1 MALELKPSRAMT
13 LVALLASS
21 LGVNAS
27 LVSREIHRTF
37 AVSTAEPVSLLVEL
51 REGDLRIAYA
61 REGEVSISAVPQDA
75 SNIDLESLATRVA
88 ITQAG
93 NRVEIRERRGSD
105 NQSLKLTYTIDVP
118 YRTEIR
124 SSVQHGN
131 QTMTGVMGPV
141 SAKGG
146 SGDIEVTYIS
156 LGVVASAQTGNVSC
170 EVVGGRIEVRTGAG
184 NIECRRA
191 LQGIDAETGS
201 GEIALAVVG
210 SSVAV
215 VRGGVGRIDIAG
227 ARGPLF
233 ASTSAGD
240 LHVKAVPHED
250 WQLSSSSGTIRIE
263 LPPGAGFD
271 LDAATG
277 FGDVVIRREDLKK
290 PDAEF
295 RRITQRANAGGKR
308 IEIRSDDGDIVI
320 E

>member
-1 MALELKPSRAMT
+1 MALELQPSRAMT

-201 GEIALAVVG
+201 GDIALAVVG

-227 ARGPLF
+227 ARGALF

-240 LHVKAVPHED
+240 VHVKAIPHD
-250 WQLSSSSGTIRIE
+250 SWKLRSRSGAVRVT
-263 LPPGAGFD
+263 LPPALGFE
-271 LDAATG
+271 LDAVTASGEIMTS
-277 FGDVVIRREDLKK
+277 REDL
-290 PDAEF
+290 ANSNAGL
-295 RRITQRANAGGKR
+295 RHLTAHANAGGKR
-308 IEIRSDDGDIVI
+308 VEVRTDIGNIVI